1 MGHLPEKII
10 YACDRTNEIVPE
22 LKRLRALENPT
33 DDDIRQLVLLT
44 GEFHE
49 LNPFHRFA
57 WVDARPVID
66 IYVELMKLER
76 RMS

>member
-1 MGHLPEKII
+1 MRHLPERITH
-10 YACDRTNEIVPE
+10 ACQRTHELVPE

-33 DDDIRQLVLLT
+33 DDDLKQLVLLY

-66 IYVELMKLER
+66 IFEELSKLER
-76 RMS
+76 R